1 MDIDAIIGFSADAI
15 INGIAGRVK
24 SRRLEKDLTQKAFAA
39 RAGIGYDAYRKFETT
54 GEITLRNLVQ
64 CALVLDDPEGF
75 NELFVTKQ
83 YTSLDALIESKR
95 AKTKKRGTRNE

>member
-64 CALVLDDPEGF
+64 CALVLDDLEGF

-83 YTSLDALIESKR
+83 YTSLDALIESKQ

>member
-1 MDIDAIIGFSADAI
+1 MDIDTITNTSTDAV
-15 INGIAGRVK
+15 INDLAERVK
-24 SRRLEKDLTQKAFAA
+24 ARRLEKDLTQKAFAA

-54 GEITLRNLVQ
+54 GDITLRNLVR
-64 CALVLDDPEGF
+64 CALVLDDLEGF
-75 NELFVTKQ
+75 NDLFSTKQ

>member
-1 MDIDAIIGFSADAI
+1 MDIDTIIEASIDAVI
-15 INGIAGRVK
+15 KSIAGKVK
-24 SRRLEKDLTQKAFAA
+24 VRRLEKDLTQKAFAA

-64 CALVLDDPEGF
+64 CALVLDDLEGF

-83 YTSLDALIESKR
+83 YTSLDALIESKQT
-95 AKTKKRGTRNE
+95 KIKKRGKRNE